1 MPNPNFFLPLDLSG
15 IKPENKIINEI
26 HQTTVG
32 NFRIIFPKFGAY
44 FASTL
49 VVKSV
54 NTSTGAKTTLTKGQH
69 YYPTEMLHKTTFQ
82 LGKEIQCAIL
92 ITDNVLPNTFEI
104 EYQALGGSDSP
115 NRDILLDEV
124 DRVVN
129 RKDLTDW
136 NSIIKPKEFPAAH
149 HLQDAADL
157 YGMEYIVNAL
167 ERVKEAVL
175 ISDTA
180 FHIQILQYQQ
190 IEAADAFY
198 AEFNVAINDQIDIIT
213 AQCDSVTNTHKVMD
227 GIHLQIEDELKES
240 DAIIKESHR
249 RNAVYELQSDN
260 AQYAL
265 TLAHIAKVQ
274 KNFNNSIMNL
284 PTFID
289 DLYFYVDFTDT
300 NAVTVSGSNVTAR
313 DRSYHNR
320 VFSGTGVTLQNNV
333 VINKRC
339 GRFKNNH
346 VLNQTSGVPV
356 TLKSNQTIFTIT
368 ANHDA
373 LEELHLLSNATHSL
387 KTNITNGDL
396 LGLTNTAG
404 TTASSLIRCS
414 LDNKR
419 KHHVIVMGVSND
431 LRKSVAYSN
440 AVESTYRGK
449 EGFDIYPDYQTS
461 EFNMTRIGHPSQ
473 TQNSDLALILIYD
486 RLLSKYEIDA
496 ILAWIDLRF
505 GVKTNLIAND
515 HFDDQLAEFETT
527 YRLTTHA
534 EQKGDIAIG
543 DKYILNMC
551 ANGKVPMYKYPNF
564 MQYLTNLDEQD
575 HVLLVNTGL
584 DQTKPF
590 WVQKHQLDPYARY
603 VFSVKVMFDPA
614 NKPNINLYLNNVK
627 HPKTITLPDI
637 GNNFFVMEF
646 DFTPTQEDVTLSLR
660 NLKTVTNDS
669 PVNTFIIDHIRLNRV
684 FN

>member
-15 IKPENKIINEI
+15 VKPENKIINET

-32 NFRIIFPKFGAY
+32 SFRIIFPKFGAY
-44 FASTL
+44 FSSTL
-49 VVKSV
+49 IVKSV
-54 NTSTGAKTTLTKGQH
+54 NTLTGVKTTLTKGQH

-92 ITDNVLPNTFEI
+92 VVDSALPNTFEI

-115 NRDILLDEV
+115 NREILLDEV

-129 RKDLTDW
+129 RKELTDW
-136 NSIIKPKEFPAAH
+136 NSIIKPKEFPVTN

-157 YGMEYIVNAL
+157 YGMEYIVDAL
-167 ERVKEAVL
+167 DRVKDAVL
-175 ISDTA
+175 VSDTA

-190 IEAADAFY
+190 IEAAETFY

-213 AQCDSVTNTHKVMD
+213 AQCDNVTSIHKVMD
-227 GIHLQIEDELKES
+227 GVHLQIENELSENEE
-240 DAIIKESHR
+240 IIQESHL
-249 RNAVYELQSDN
+249 RNAIYELQSDN

-265 TLAHIAKVQ
+265 ALAQLAKVQ
-274 KNFNNSIMNL
+274 KSFNNSIMNL

-289 DLYFYVDFTDT
+289 DLYLYVDFTDT
-300 NAVTVSGSNVTAR
+300 NAVTVSSGTVTAR
-313 DRSYHNR
+313 DRSYHGR
-320 VFSGTGVTLQNNV
+320 VFSGTGVTLQNNTV
-333 VINKRC
+333 LNRRC

-346 VLNQTSGVPV
+346 VLTQTSGIPV
-356 TLKSNQTIFTIT
+356 TLKSNQTIFAIT

-373 LEELHLLSNATHSL
+373 LEEMHLLSNTTHSL
-387 KTNITNGDL
+387 KTNINNGDM
-396 LGLTNTAG
+396 LGLTNTSG
-404 TTASSLIRCS
+404 TSANSLIRCS

-419 KHHVIVMGVSND
+419 KHHVTVMGVSDN
-431 LRKSVAYSN
+431 LRKSIAYSN
-440 AVESTYRGK
+440 AVESTYRGI
-449 EGFDIYPDYQTS
+449 EGFEIYPDYQATV
-461 EFNMTRIGHPSQ
+461 FNMNRIGHPSQ
-473 TQNSDLALILIYD
+473 TQNCDLALLLIYD

-496 ILAWIDLRF
+496 LLTWVDLRF
-505 GVKTNLIAND
+505 GIKTNLIAND

-534 EQKGDIAIG
+534 EEKGDIAIG
-543 DKYILNMC
+543 DKYVLNMC
-551 ANGKVPMYKYPNF
+551 ANGKIPLYKYPNF
-564 MQYLTNLDEQD
+564 MQYLSNLEEQD

-590 WVQKHQLDPYARY
+590 WSQRHKLDAYTRY
-603 VFSVKVMFDPA
+603 VFSVKIMFDPL
-614 NKPNINLYLNNVK
+614 NKPDINLYLNNDK
-627 HPKTITLPDI
+627 HPKTIPLPNT

-660 NLKTVTNDS
+660 NLKTITNDG